1 MAPPR
6 VRLAIVRQADEYHKY
21 DHWHIRNPKLGL
33 DPTVA
38 SVVIVLSTLLF
49 ILPVAWMRMM
59 GPKTGMSQMAQTR
72 YYFCYYLSIGIALL
86 QIATLIGYTIMTSIV
101 SGSTLTAG
109 SEGDLSLI
117 VGITISVVGALP
129 ISFLG
134 HKYLHYI
141 D

>member
-1 MAPPR
+1 
-6 VRLAIVRQADEYHKY
+6 
-21 DHWHIRNPKLGL
+21 
-33 DPTVA
+33 
-38 SVVIVLSTLLF
+38 
-49 ILPVAWMRMM
+49 M
-59 GPKTGMSQMAQTR
+59 GPKTGMSQMVQTR

-101 SGSTLTAG
+101 SGSTFTAG

-129 ISFLG
+129 VSFLG